1 MLKKILSLIFVSVFA
16 LGASFAVEVRLPWD
30 SSLTNDLSINT
41 EQSKNNSRINS
52 SNGKDKEETIFSL
65 INLINTYLWWSF
77 SVIAM
82 WLLVYAGYEAI
93 MSGGDSK
100 SMKKI
105 FWILIGVWV
114 GLLIAIISRPL
125 IRILVNL
132 L

>member
-52 SNGKDKEETIFSL
+52 SSGKDKEETIFSL